1 MSLLADPEKVPKRAI
16 MDMGAIYTAKTFQG
30 QNLYNPRLDS
40 PNGVIAGLEDEPTW
54 WQVRFP
60 GLNSIYEVSMLTLKK
75 RADCCKEKVITRVQ
89 LEYSPDQGSTW
100 IKYQNGRFFNTGQQA
115 GDDPEMERNIKIDP
129 PMQGNTFRVHIDKE
143 QDDPIAGRF
152 DFWATKI

>member
-1 MSLLADPEKVPKRAI
+1 VRDNAWSYDQLAVTDEKEYQEDPIRDTYYDRFVKNTEYPAKLMSLLADPEKVPKRAI

-30 QNLYNPRLDS
+30 ENQYNPRLDS

-100 IKYQNGRFFNTGQQA
+100 IKYQNG
-115 GDDPEMERNIKIDP
+115 
-129 PMQGNTFRVHIDKE
+129 
-143 QDDPIAGRF
+143 
-152 DFWATKI
+152 